1 MILYNEPFV
10 TYYVREAEMSVQMNI
25 KRQPVIQR
33 RYLTIDLQ
41 CCTVILSGE
50 QITLYPKEFDVLYL
64 LAQYPGWVLS
74 PEQIYGAVWKEC
86 VAGCEHVVYNVICQL
101 RKKLKNPDLIQTVV
115 GRGYRFVGQ
124 EKRQR

>member
-50 QITLYPKEFDVLYL
+50 QITLYPKEFAVLYL

-115 GRGYRFVGQ
+115 GRGYRFV
-124 EKRQR
+124 E

>member
-86 VAGCEHVVYNVICQL
+86 VAGCDHVVYNVICQL

-115 GRGYRFVGQ
+115 GRGYRFV
-124 EKRQR
+124 E